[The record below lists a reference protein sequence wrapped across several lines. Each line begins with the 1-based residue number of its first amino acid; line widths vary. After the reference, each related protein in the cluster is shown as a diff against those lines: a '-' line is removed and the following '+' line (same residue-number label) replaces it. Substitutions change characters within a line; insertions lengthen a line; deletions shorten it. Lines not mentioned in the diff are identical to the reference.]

1 MGVMDRILNDMRL
14 TEDEEGYD
22 DYDDYEETPEEK
34 KA

>member
-1 MGVMDRILNDMRL
+1 MGVMDRFLNAMRL